1 MKILLAAGGNP
12 QNWPQ
17 SLLSKYDA
25 YVGIDRGA
33 LYLLQ
38 AGYPVDLAV
47 GDFDS
52 LSNEEQKEVFA
63 KAKEY
68 TRSLQKRRYRYTV
81 RYLKTFERYPQAE
94 VTLIGATGGRWIIF

>member
-47 GDFDS
+47 GDFD
-52 LSNEEQKEVFA
+52 
-63 KAKEY
+63 
-68 TRSLQKRRYRYTV
+68 
-81 RYLKTFERYPQAE
+81 
-94 VTLIGATGGRWIIF
+94 

>member
-12 QNWPQ
+12 ENWPQ
-17 SLLSKYDA
+17 PLLTKYDA

-52 LSNEEQKEVFA
+52 LSNEEQEEVFA

-68 TRSLQKRRYRYTV
+68 ARS
-81 RYLKTFERYPQAE
+81 PA
-94 VTLIGATGGRWIIF
+94 

>member
-52 LSNEEQKEVFA
+52 LSNEE
-63 KAKEY
+63 Y
-68 TRSLQKRRYRYTV
+68 LQKPKSIPV
-81 RYLKTFERYPQAE
+81 PLQKKTIQ
-94 VTLIGATGGRWIIF
+94 IHS